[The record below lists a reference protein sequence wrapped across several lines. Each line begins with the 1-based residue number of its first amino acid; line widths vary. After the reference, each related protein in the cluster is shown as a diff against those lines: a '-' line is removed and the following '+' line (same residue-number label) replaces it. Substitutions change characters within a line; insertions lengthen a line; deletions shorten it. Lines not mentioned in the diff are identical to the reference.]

1 MRLRC
6 AGMTHTMTRI
16 MVVAAVLGLLAALAA
31 SDPPKTHA
39 APTSA
44 QQVIGPPKEG
54 TKVTLA
60 ETSVDGPAL
69 WTISGSAPNGPPR
82 VVLAWTGTDLEHHLN
97 YMTSTDGLH
106 YGAKHTLSETSPFRP
121 SVTEIVDFEG
131 GPQFIVLAWTGSD
144 ELHTLNVLYVDALT
158 NQPVAKLTLTG
169 ETSFTAPA
177 VAAHCCVAGGE
188 LRLAWAG
195 TDAQQT
201 LNVISISADRRVTAK
216 RILFGLTS
224 IAAPYLNDAAPLF
237 TTWLLSW
244 AGFNRRI
251 NFAESAVSGP
261 GTWTVRAPLAEF
273 SESGPSMIALP
284 ASTVPNH
291 WVAWSGTFR
300 DTAHHLNVQFTQSFP
315 AWPINSTKTT
325 FAETCLG
332 GPQMGS
338 LGVSGQTLVAWTG
351 TDLAHSLNVAVILVG
366 TPR

>member
-1 MRLRC
+1 
-6 AGMTHTMTRI
+6 MTHLMARI
-16 MVVAAVLGLLAALAA
+16 MMVAAVLGLLSALAA
-31 SDPPKTHA
+31 SAPLEAHA
-39 APTSA
+39 AQA
-44 QQVIGPPKEG
+44 IDQQVIGPPREG
-54 TKVTLA
+54 AKVTLT
-60 ETSVDGPAL
+60 ETSVDGPAI

-82 VVLAWTGTDLEHHLN
+82 AVLAWTGTDLDHHLN
-97 YMTSTDGLH
+97 YMSSTDGLH
-106 YGAKHTLSETSPFRP
+106 YGAKHTLSETSSFRP

-144 ELHTLNVLYVDALT
+144 QLHTLNVLYVDALT

-169 ETSFTAPA
+169 ETSFTAPT
-177 VAAHCCVAGGE
+177 VAAHCCAAASEV
-188 LRLAWAG
+188 RLAWAG

-201 LNVISISADRRVTAK
+201 LNVIRISADRKVISKT
-216 RILFGLTS
+216 ILFGLTS
-224 IAAPYLNDAAPLF
+224 IAAPYLNDATPTF
-237 TTWLLSW
+237 DTWLLSW

-251 NFAESAVSGP
+251 NFAESVVGT
-261 GTWTVRAPLAEF
+261 GTWNVQAPLVEF

-284 ASTVPNH
+284 SGTVPNH

-300 DTAHHLNVQFTQSFP
+300 DTEHHLNVQFTQSFP
-315 AWPINSTKTT
+315 AWPTDTAKTT
-325 FAETCLG
+325 FVETCLG